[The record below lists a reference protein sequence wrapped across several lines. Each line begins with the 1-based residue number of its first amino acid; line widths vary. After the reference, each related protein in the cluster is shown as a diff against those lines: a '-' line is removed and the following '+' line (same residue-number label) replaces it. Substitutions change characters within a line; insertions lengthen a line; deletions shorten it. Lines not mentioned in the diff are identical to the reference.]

1 MVSIRRF
8 LLLNKRLFRQLTY
21 MILLLIIPLSALA
34 LRVFTASG
42 GHLIKVAVYADVEKD
57 AFSKQLVDE
66 LSSIREEFHIEL
78 YESSEAAID
87 DLRDGVVDEAW
98 IIPNDLG
105 ETFERMARG
114 RHPKHPIEIYV
125 RENTVPHLMMREIL
139 QGYAFKLFAPDVYFN
154 YLQDTFAPN
163 TPGIADVL
171 IGQPPAPDT
180 ADADSII
187 GQPPI
192 TDTSDADV
200 LIGQPSTTDTSDAD
214 ALIGQ
219 PSTTD
224 TADADVLIGQ
234 PPASDT
240 SDVDALTSMPS
251 DSDTEAGVGSP
262 LTAERK
268 NFYSR
273 VPEGSLFEY
282 SYVDG
287 DSDNDI
293 NFLLAPVRGFLAI
306 ILAVT
311 SLAASI
317 YYLEDEKN
325 GLFIYWHS
333 RVPNLRALGY
343 YGVVMI
349 NSSLLV
355 LISLYMAG
363 VGGNVFREI
372 LLLILYDLAL
382 IFFSMIIR
390 KLLGRIKNIGVSM
403 PIIVMMFILLSPML
417 IDLKNMR
424 PIQKLVPTF
433 HYLTGVHSDRSL
445 LNLAIYCVV
454 ELLVLEVMSVKKR
467 ER

>member
-98 IIPNDLG
+98 IIPDDLG

-125 RENTVPHLMMREIL
+125 RENTVTHLMMREIL
-139 QGYAFKLFAPDVYFN
+139 QGYAFKVFAPDVYFN

-171 IGQPPAPDT
+171 TG
-180 ADADSII
+180 
-187 GQPPI
+187 
-192 TDTSDADV
+192 
-200 LIGQPSTTDTSDAD
+200 
-214 ALIGQ
+214 
-219 PSTTD
+219 
-224 TADADVLIGQ
+224 
-234 PPASDT
+234 
-240 SDVDALTSMPS
+240 MPS

-273 VPEGSLFEY
+273 VPKGSLFEY

-382 IFFSMIIR
+382 ILFSMIIR
-390 KLLGRIKNIGVSM
+390 KLLGRIKTIGVSM
-403 PIIVMMFILLSPML
+403 PIIVMMFILLSPVL

>member
-98 IIPNDLG
+98 IIPDDLG

-125 RENTVPHLMMREIL
+125 RENTVTHLMMREIL
-139 QGYAFKLFAPDVYFN
+139 QGYAFKVFAPDVYFN

-171 IGQPPAPDT
+171 TG
-180 ADADSII
+180 
-187 GQPPI
+187 
-192 TDTSDADV
+192 
-200 LIGQPSTTDTSDAD
+200 
-214 ALIGQ
+214 
-219 PSTTD
+219 
-224 TADADVLIGQ
+224 
-234 PPASDT
+234 
-240 SDVDALTSMPS
+240 MPS

-382 IFFSMIIR
+382 ILFSMIIR

-403 PIIVMMFILLSPML
+403 PIIVMMFILLSPVL

>member
-66 LSSIREEFHIEL
+66 FSSIREEFHIEL

-87 DLRDGVVDEAW
+87 DLRDGMVDEAW

-125 RENTVPHLMMREIL
+125 RENTVTHLMMREIL

-154 YLQDTFAPN
+154 YLQDTFAPD
-163 TPGIADVL
+163 TPGI
-171 IGQPPAPDT
+171 
-180 ADADSII
+180 
-187 GQPPI
+187 
-192 TDTSDADV
+192 ADV

-219 PSTTD
+219 PPAPN
-224 TADADVLIGQ
+224 TADAD
-234 PPASDT
+234 
-240 SDVDALTSMPS
+240 ALTGMPS
-251 DSDTEAGVGSP
+251 DSDAEAGVGSP

-273 VPEGSLFEY
+273 APEGSLFEY

-293 NFLLAPVRGFLAI
+293 NFLLAPIRGFLAI

-403 PIIVMMFILLSPML
+403 PIIVMMFILLSPVL

-445 LNLAIYCVV
+445 LNLVFYCVV

>member
-87 DLRDGVVDEAW
+87 DLRDGMVDEAW

-125 RENTVPHLMMREIL
+125 RENTVTHLMMREIL

-154 YLQDTFAPN
+154 YLQDTLAPN
-163 TPGIADVL
+163 TPGIADAL

-180 ADADSII
+180 ADADALV
-187 GQPPI
+187 GQPST

-200 LIGQPSTTDTSDAD
+200 LIGQPSAPNTADAD
-214 ALIGQ
+214 ALTG
-219 PSTTD
+219 
-224 TADADVLIGQ
+224 
-234 PPASDT
+234 
-240 SDVDALTSMPS
+240 MPS
-251 DSDTEAGVGSP
+251 DSDAEAGVGSP

-382 IFFSMIIR
+382 ILFSMIIR

-403 PIIVMMFILLSPML
+403 PIIVMMFILLSPVL

>member
-98 IIPNDLG
+98 IIPDDLG

-125 RENTVPHLMMREIL
+125 RENTVTHLMMREIL
-139 QGYAFKLFAPDVYFN
+139 QGYAFKVFAPDVYFN

-180 ADADSII
+180 ADADVLI
-187 GQPPI
+187 GQPPAPDTADADVLI
-192 TDTSDADV
+192 GQPSATDTSDADV
-200 LIGQPSTTDTSDAD
+200 LIGQPPAPNTAGAD
-214 ALIGQ
+214 ALTG
-219 PSTTD
+219 
-224 TADADVLIGQ
+224 
-234 PPASDT
+234 
-240 SDVDALTSMPS
+240 MPS
-251 DSDTEAGVGSP
+251 DSDAEAGVGSP

-268 NFYSR
+268 DFYSR

-282 SYVDG
+282 SYVDD

-293 NFLLAPVRGFLAI
+293 NFLLAPVRGFFAI

-382 IFFSMIIR
+382 ILFSMIIR

-403 PIIVMMFILLSPML
+403 PIIVMMFILLSPVL

-445 LNLAIYCVV
+445 LNLAIYCVA
-454 ELLVLEVMSVKKR
+454 ELLVLEVMSLKKR

>member
-34 LRVFTASG
+34 LRAFTASG

-98 IIPNDLG
+98 IIPDDLG
-105 ETFERMARG
+105 ETFERMGRG
-114 RHPKHPIEIYV
+114 RRPKHPIEIYV
-125 RENTVPHLMMREIL
+125 RENTVTHLMMREIL

-163 TPGIADVL
+163 TPGIADAL
-171 IGQPPAPDT
+171 IGQPST
-180 ADADSII
+180 
-187 GQPPI
+187 
-192 TDTSDADV
+192 TDTSDANV

-214 ALIGQ
+214 ALTG
-219 PSTTD
+219 
-224 TADADVLIGQ
+224 
-234 PPASDT
+234 
-240 SDVDALTSMPS
+240 MPS
-251 DSDTEAGVGSP
+251 DSDAEAGVGSP
-262 LTAERK
+262 FTAERK

-349 NSSLLV
+349 NSFLLV

-382 IFFSMIIR
+382 ILFSMIIR

-403 PIIVMMFILLSPML
+403 PIIVMMFILLSPVL

-445 LNLAIYCVV
+445 LNLAIYCVA
-454 ELLVLEVMSVKKR
+454 ELLVLEVMSLKKR

>member
-98 IIPNDLG
+98 IIPDDLG

-125 RENTVPHLMMREIL
+125 RENTVTHLMMREIL
-139 QGYAFKLFAPDVYFN
+139 QGYAFKVFAPDVYFN

-180 ADADSII
+180 AGADA
-187 GQPPI
+187 
-192 TDTSDADV
+192 

-214 ALIGQ
+214 
-219 PSTTD
+219 
-224 TADADVLIGQ
+224 VLIGQ
-234 PPASDT
+234 PPAPDT
-240 SDVDALTSMPS
+240 ADADALIGQPSAPDTADEDALTGMPS

-273 VPEGSLFEY
+273 VPKGSLFEY

-382 IFFSMIIR
+382 ILFSMIIR

-403 PIIVMMFILLSPML
+403 PIIVMMFILLSPVL

>member
-8 LLLNKRLFRQLTY
+8 FLLNKRLFRQLTY

-34 LRVFTASG
+34 LRAFTASG

-98 IIPNDLG
+98 IIPDDLG

-114 RHPKHPIEIYV
+114 RNPKHPIEIYV
-125 RENTVPHLMMREIL
+125 RENTVTHLMMREIL
-139 QGYAFKLFAPDVYFN
+139 QGYAFKVFAPDVYFN

-163 TPGIADVL
+163 TAG
-171 IGQPPAPDT
+171 
-180 ADADSII
+180 
-187 GQPPI
+187 
-192 TDTSDADV
+192 
-200 LIGQPSTTDTSDAD
+200 AD
-214 ALIGQ
+214 ALTG
-219 PSTTD
+219 
-224 TADADVLIGQ
+224 
-234 PPASDT
+234 
-240 SDVDALTSMPS
+240 MPS
-251 DSDTEAGVGSP
+251 DSDAEAGVGSP
-262 LTAERK
+262 FTAERK
-268 NFYSR
+268 DFYSR

-382 IFFSMIIR
+382 ILFSMIIR

-403 PIIVMMFILLSPML
+403 PIIVMMFILLSPVL